1 VRLLRIEK
9 GKAFVDLLNGTAN
22 DSGDNEMGYGFQH
35 TVLGGQGYKTSKIFK
50 LYMFLAISLIIS
62 WMLFSDFTYDQFAV
76 HN

>member
-22 DSGDNEMGYGFQH
+22 DSGENEMGYGFQH

-50 LYMFLAISLIIS
+50 LYMFICGYIIVS
-62 WMLFSDFTYDQFAV
+62 KSY
-76 HN
+76 NRS